1 MEMKK
6 LFKVVFLLVAYLT
19 CSLPMASYHG
29 CNKVAE
35 KAMRMS
41 VIGEDSSDEFGNYKE
56 KKKKVNLWSGR
67 KLASGP
73 SRRGCGH

>member
-19 CSLPMASYHG
+19 CSMASYHG

-41 VIGEDSSDEFGNYKE
+41 VIGEDSRDEFGNYKE
-56 KKKKVNLWSGR
+56 NKKVNLWSGR